1 MKNKFF
7 SALLIMTT
15 LSSYAG
21 AKGLSLVCY
30 QATSLDSQVLKSTTY
45 NEQKETAELSFDLV
59 FSGYELSPATTVD
72 QTTFNVAVSRET
84 ENKNYK
90 YEITKIATHEPTK
103 QRVLKVENYN
113 DPVPVFDSGVAC
125 QITD

>member
-1 MKNKFF
+1 
-7 SALLIMTT
+7 MTT
-15 LSSYAG
+15 LVSYAN

-30 QATSLDSQVLKSTTY
+30 QATSFESQVLKSTTY
-45 NEQKETAELSFDLV
+45 NEQKETAELSFDLA
-59 FSGYELSPATTVD
+59 FSGPESSRAATLD
-72 QTTFNVAVSRET
+72 QTTFNVAVSREE

-90 YEITKIATHEPTK
+90 YEITRIATHEPTK
-103 QRVLKVENYN
+103 QKIIKVENYN